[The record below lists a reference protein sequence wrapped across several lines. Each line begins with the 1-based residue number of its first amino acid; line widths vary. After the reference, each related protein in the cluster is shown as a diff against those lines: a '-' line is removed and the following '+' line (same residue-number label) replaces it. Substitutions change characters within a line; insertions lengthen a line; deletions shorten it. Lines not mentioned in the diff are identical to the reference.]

1 MIVRNIGKPDS
12 GRCEMSANCN
22 ERDGVGTGMRGEGAQ
37 VVTNVSVAYMVENSI
52 QYSVVTVHRRKRTAK
67 VVPFF
72 ATVVRQLD
80 VRVLQLSDEHQP
92 EIDDEIRYTINTHH
106 APKPKMVAKVIQKTD
121 HDKQAGV
128 RKEDKKM
135 LGLPVVY

>member
-1 MIVRNIGKPDS
+1 
-12 GRCEMSANCN
+12 
-22 ERDGVGTGMRGEGAQ
+22 
-37 VVTNVSVAYMVENSI
+37 VENSI